1 MIATDV
7 KGNAVVQV
15 LAGTGSNATV
25 CEAPLNRVVDCVPVD
40 EETLRVA
47 IVTDD
52 IVEDLYIDQVME
64 SFMTAGFEVSMCDI
78 PRGEKSEEATKRTA
92 ILDQLAARHLTRT
105 DMVVALGGDAVCDL
119 AGAAAAS
126 YLDGCKFVQIPTT
139 KLAAVG

>member
-52 IVEDLYIDQVME
+52 IVEDLYID
-64 SFMTAGFEVSMCDI
+64 
-78 PRGEKSEEATKRTA
+78 RLWK
-92 ILDQLAARHLTRT
+92 
-105 DMVVALGGDAVCDL
+105 
-119 AGAAAAS
+119 AS
-126 YLDGCKFVQIPTT
+126 
-139 KLAAVG
+139 